1 MSSIF
6 LGRDS
11 WRNVYAGELEVRPPG
26 APTTGGPDRA
36 APPVTVRDQSF
47 FIASS
52 ASGLLAIESTDVE
65 IDLVAP
71 TVVAVNPPTVDS
83 I

>member
-1 MSSIF
+1 MFMRVNSKCA
-6 LGRDS
+6 RQ
-11 WRNVYAGELEVRPPG
+11 G

>member
-1 MSSIF
+1 MINAVADLF
-6 LGRDS
+6 GEDS
-11 WRNVYAGELEVRPPG
+11 WRRVYAGELDVRPPS
-26 APTTGGPDRA
+26 GPDRA